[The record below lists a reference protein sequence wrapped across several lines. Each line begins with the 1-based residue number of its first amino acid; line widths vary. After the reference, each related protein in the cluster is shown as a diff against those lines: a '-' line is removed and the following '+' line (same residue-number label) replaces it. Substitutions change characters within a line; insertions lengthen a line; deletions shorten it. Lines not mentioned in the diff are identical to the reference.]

1 MSELKLLAITL
12 LLWGA
17 SNLAANTTS
26 SGGELDGYKTEIGH
40 RLGTLNRNIP
50 DLNVRQR
57 AEPMNIPAALET
69 ISDVQ
74 KLENALNGVETVPP
88 HSLTTLVCERALCF
102 QE

>member
-1 MSELKLLAITL
+1 MSELKLLAIAL

-26 SGGELDGYKTEIGH
+26 GGDLDGYKIEISQ
-40 RLGTLNRNIP
+40 RLVHLNRTVP
-50 DLNVRQR
+50 DLHVRQR

-74 KLENALNGVETVPP
+74 KLENALKGVETVPP